1 MSISWLD
8 TLDTAPEV
16 PSSKQKKGAAHAR
29 YKAIT
34 EVKHL
39 LKRLTWYVP
48 YDILQ
53 LTGLSPDMLNKAR
66 EDFNKQ
72 TLLQS
77 KTFTVCPTCYA
88 ALKPRA
94 AKLNKPPKAGYS
106 PFACNLC
113 QAETYSKV
121 TYTWTN
127 RKIRHSLTLA
137 DTQVWIRAEHPEL
150 FI

>member
-1 MSISWLD
+1 MSMSWLYS
-8 TLDTAPEV
+8 LDTAPAV

-29 YKAIT
+29 YKAIRDI
-34 EVKHL
+34 KHL
-39 LKRLTWYVP
+39 LSRLAWHT
-48 YDILQ
+48 DASLLQ
-53 LTGLSPDMLNKAR
+53 LAGLSPTMLDQAR
-66 EDFNKQ
+66 QQFQRE

-88 ALKPRA
+88 VLKPRA
-94 AKLNKPPKAGYS
+94 AKQNKPPKAGYV
-106 PFACNLC
+106 PFHCNLC
-113 QAETYSKV
+113 QAETYNKI
-121 TYTWTN
+121 TYQWSN